1 MALTSRSTHTMDAQT
16 EWSPPEDLHDPI
28 EILRLA
34 AAENQW
40 DFVITFIDNPVNTIE
55 LKTLFCCGQDE
66 DGRTIL
72 HLAANHSNI
81 LVFPITSIKF

>member
-1 MALTSRSTHTMDAQT
+1 MALTSGSTHSMDAQA

-40 DFVITFIDNPVNTIE
+40 DFFITFIDNPVNTIE
-55 LKTLFCCGQDE
+55 MKTLFCCGQDK
-66 DGRTIL
+66 DGQTIL
-72 HLAANHSNI
+72 HLAANQSNI
-81 LVFPITSIKF
+81 LVFFIISMKF